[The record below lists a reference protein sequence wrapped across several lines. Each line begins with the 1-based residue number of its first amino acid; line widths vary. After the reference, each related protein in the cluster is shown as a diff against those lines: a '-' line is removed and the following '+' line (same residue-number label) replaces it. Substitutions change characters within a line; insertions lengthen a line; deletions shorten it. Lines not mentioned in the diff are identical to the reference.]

1 MIIHRNV
8 IFLQSVWEK
17 PVLTFY
23 RERFGNPEKEAFVA
37 VKARKFVVSSNEV
50 DANFSCALEEF
61 FPIMGQL
68 DYILSK
74 EGKADS
80 YVLCWFDDT
89 VNDFGKAFRRLT
101 GVTFQEGI
109 KCTTGEK
116 GKITCN
122 ALFKAKHGKLV

>member
-1 MIIHRNV
+1 MK
-8 IFLQSVWEK
+8 FVWEK

-23 RERFGNPEKEAFVA
+23 RERFGNPEKEAFVT
-37 VKARKFVVSSNEV
+37 VKARKFIVSSNKI
-50 DANFSCALEEF
+50 DTNFSCALEDF
-61 FPIMGQL
+61 FPIMGKL

-74 EGKADS
+74 EGKTDS

-101 GVTFQEGI
+101 GVTFQKGI

-116 GKITCN
+116 GKTTCN
-122 ALFKAKHGKLV
+122 ALFEAKHGKLE

>member
-1 MIIHRNV
+1 MQ
-8 IFLQSVWEK
+8 FVWEK

-37 VKARKFVVSSNEV
+37 VKAKKFVVSSNEV
-50 DANFSCALEEF
+50 DTNFSCALEDF

-68 DYILSK
+68 DYILSQ

-80 YVLCWFDDT
+80 YVLCWFDDK
-89 VNDFGKAFRRLT
+89 VNDFKKAYRRLT
-101 GVTFQEGI
+101 GVTFKEGI
-109 KCTTGEK
+109 NCKTNDK

-122 ALFKAKHGKLV
+122 TLFEAKHGTLE